1 MKKKGK
7 VRYQKKNIMKDYED
21 LIKATVNFIKKN
33 QIDDFDRNSIEK
45 IIELENKV
53 NETLDGIVRIRFN
66 NIKPDEYMEYFY
78 WIL

>member
-1 MKKKGK
+1 MKKGK
-7 VRYQKKNIMKDYED
+7 VRYQKKNIMGDYED
-21 LIKATVNFIKKN
+21 LIKATVNFIKNN
-33 QIDDFDRNSIEK
+33 QIDDFDSNSIEK

-66 NIKPDEYMEYFY
+66 NIKQDGDMEYFY